1 VSLKDELLADQGPPE
16 RTPKRQQHPKGWE
29 PGVVWNGRRGEVTT
43 VAADEPSTWDDLIA
57 DWGLDPATVTVVPG
71 SVQIRAWDTN
81 LGDGDV
87 QRLRYYRA
95 TLVERSPSTDADRV
109 DVEAL
114 CQWVLKR
121 KPVKPVK
128 VETDTALVAL
138 ASDWQMGKG
147 EGDGTEGTVERVA
160 TATDGLVARL
170 KELRRAGR
178 PVSTLYL
185 VGMGDLVEQCGGAGT
200 GHYAMQT
207 FSVDLDRREQMRVVR
222 RLLLRAVDACAPHVE
237 RMVLAAVPGNHGENR
252 DGTGKAFTT
261 WTDNDDLAV
270 VEQVAEVLAANPD
283 RYGHVSTFLADG
295 LTLTLDI
302 AGVAVAFAHGHQAK
316 GGSGH
321 AAAKLEQWWKGQ
333 ALGRTGV
340 ADAQILVTGHLHHL
354 VVSEATG
361 RTFMQCP
368 AMDPG
373 SAWWVAQQ
381 GASSQPGML
390 TFGVGTSYG
399 PRGWGDLAVL

>member
-1 VSLKDELLADQGPPE
+1 VSLKDELLADQQPPE
-16 RTPKRQQHPKGWE
+16 RTPKRPEHPKGWE
-29 PGVVWNGRRGEVTT
+29 PGIAWDGRRGEVTT
-43 VAADEPSTWDDLIA
+43 VADDEPTTWDDLIA

-71 SVQIRAWDTN
+71 SVQIRAWDTQR
-81 LGDGDV
+81 DGELE
-87 QRLRYYRA
+87 RLRYYRA
-95 TLVERSPSTDADRV
+95 TLVERTPTDDADRV

-128 VETDTALVAL
+128 VDTDRALVAL
-138 ASDWQMGKG
+138 CSDWQMGKG
-147 EGDGTEGTVERVA
+147 EGDGSEGTVNRIA
-160 TATDGLVARL
+160 TAIDRLVDRL
-170 KELRRAGR
+170 EELKRAGR

-185 VGMGDLVEQCGGAGT
+185 VGMGDLVEQCS
-200 GHYAMQT
+200 GHYANQT
-207 FSVDLDRREQMRVVR
+207 FNVDLDRRQQMRVAR

-237 RMVLAAVPGNHGENR
+237 RLVLAAVPGNHGEHR
-252 DGTGKAFTT
+252 DGNGKSFTT
-261 WTDNDDLAV
+261 WDFTDNDDLSV
-270 VEQVAEVLAANPD
+270 FEGLAEVLAANPD

-302 AGVAVAFAHGHQAK
+302 AGVPVAFAHGHQAK

-361 RTFMQCP
+361 RTFLQCP

>member
-43 VAADEPSTWDDLIA
+43 VADDEPTTWDDLIA
-57 DWGLDPATVTVVPG
+57 DWGLDPKTVTVVPG

-81 LGDGDV
+81 VGDGDV

-95 TLVERSPSTDADRV
+95 TLVERTPTTDDADRV

-121 KPVKPVK
+121 PASKRLPP
-128 VETDTALVAL
+128 TDTPRAFCVFA
-138 ASDWQMGKG
+138 ADWQLAKS
-147 EGDGTEGTVERVA
+147 EGGGTEVAVERIA
-160 TATDGLVARL
+160 GAFDAAAQRI
-170 KELRRAGR
+170 KELKRAGR
-178 PVSTLYL
+178 PISHVYL
-185 VGMGDLVEQCGGAGT
+185 FGMGDLIEQCS

-207 FSVDLDRREQMRVVR
+207 FGVDMDRREQMRVAR
-222 RLLLRAVDACAPHVE
+222 RLLLRAVERLAPLAE
-237 RMVLAAVPGNHGENR
+237 RMVIAAVPGNHGENR
-252 DGTGKAFTT
+252 NSDGKAYTS
-261 WTDNDDLAV
+261 WTDNDDLAI
-270 VEQVAEVLAANPD
+270 VEQVGELVAANPD
-283 RYGHVSTFLADG
+283 RYGHVSVYLSDG
-295 LTLTLDI
+295 LTMTLDVC
-302 AGVAVAFAHGHQAK
+302 GVPLAIAHGHQA

-321 AAAKLEQWWKGQ
+321 AAQKLENWWRGQ
-333 ALGRTGV
+333 VMGRQGV

-368 AMDPG
+368 AMDGG
-373 SAWWVAQQ
+373 SAWWTART
-381 GASSQPGML
+381 GNHSPAGML

>member
-1 VSLKDELLADQGPPE
+1 MSLRDDLLHQQGPPK
-16 RTPKRQQHPKGWE
+16 RTPKRPEHPKGWE
-29 PGVVWNGRRGEVTT
+29 PGIAWDGRRGHLTT

-57 DWGLDPATVTVVPG
+57 DWGLDPKTVTVVPG

-81 LGDGDV
+81 VGEGTV
-87 QRLRYYRA
+87 ERLRYYKA
-95 TLVERSPSTDADRV
+95 SIIERTHGDDDDRV
-109 DVEAL
+109 DVDEL
-114 CQWVLKR
+114 CRWVLKR
-121 KPVKPVK
+121 KPVKPAK
-128 VETDTALVAL
+128 VTQEPRALVA
-138 ASDWQMGKG
+138 AIADIQAGKVDAAG
-147 EGDGTEGTVERVA
+147 GTDGTVERVVA
-160 TATDGLVARL
+160 AIDALVERL

-178 PVSTLYL
+178 PISTLYL
-185 VGMGDLVEQCGGAGT
+185 VGMGDLVEQCA

-207 FSVDLDRREQMRVVR
+207 FSVDLDRREQMRIVR

-237 RMVLAAVPGNHGENR
+237 RLVLAAVPGNHGENR

-270 VEQVAEVLAANPD
+270 VEQVAEVLAANPE
-283 RYGHVSTFLADG
+283 RYGHCTTYLADG
-295 LTLTLDI
+295 LTLTLDVC
-302 AGVAVAFAHGHQAK
+302 GVPVAFAHGHQAK

-361 RTFMQCP
+361 RTFLQCP

-381 GASSQPGML
+381 GASSQPGLL
-390 TFGVGTSYG
+390 TFGVGTCYG